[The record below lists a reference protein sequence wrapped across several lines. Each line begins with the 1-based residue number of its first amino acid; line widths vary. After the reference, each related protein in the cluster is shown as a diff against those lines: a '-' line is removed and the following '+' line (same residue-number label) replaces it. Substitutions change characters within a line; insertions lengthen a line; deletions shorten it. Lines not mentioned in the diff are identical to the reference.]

1 MDRYLLKNIIII
13 ILVLV
18 NGFLLGSL
26 SMRYWSAAKAQ
37 DQMEEQLVALFAS
50 DGMELDP
57 DIISQDAPP
66 SSLSLSRDL
75 DREQAAAAFF
85 LGSDMAQ
92 GDQSGDTYTYSSKL
106 GAASFR
112 SNGGFDIVGTLSD
125 ADGEELCRRFCK
137 DFSYSEPVFILDES
151 GSGSA
156 TAVCLHGKLPVYN
169 CTITF
174 TFDQG
179 KLLTV
184 SGTLLPEDASVIT
197 EDRELLSAPAALTT
211 FQQAR
216 RESYMVATA
225 VTGLTPCYELQ
236 GSTASALSLTPV
248 WRIATDTS
256 DYYVNCI
263 TGTVTSD

>member
-1 MDRYLLKNIIII
+1 
-13 ILVLV
+13 
-18 NGFLLGSL
+18 
-26 SMRYWSAAKAQ
+26 MRYWSAAKAQ

-106 GAASFR
+106 GAARFR

-156 TAVCLHGKLPVYN
+156 TAVV
-169 CTITF
+169 
-174 TFDQG
+174 
-179 KLLTV
+179 
-184 SGTLLPEDASVIT
+184 
-197 EDRELLSAPAALTT
+197 AA
-211 FQQAR
+211 
-216 RESYMVATA
+216 
-225 VTGLTPCYELQ
+225 TGNNTYF
-236 GSTASALSLTPV
+236 GSMAKALSGDRAKNSFEQGVDSVSRLLLRFMLIMVPIRMNTRAMRV
-248 WRIATDTS
+248 
-256 DYYVNCI
+256 
-263 TGTVTSD
+263 